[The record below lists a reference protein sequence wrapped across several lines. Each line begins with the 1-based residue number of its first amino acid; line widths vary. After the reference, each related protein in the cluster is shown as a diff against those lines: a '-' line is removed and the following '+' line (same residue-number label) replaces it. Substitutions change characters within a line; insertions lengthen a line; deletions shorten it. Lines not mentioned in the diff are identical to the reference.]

1 MSYLPPYFERGKIPF
16 ADRLNQMIDVI
27 RGCIIGPG
35 VGYTLTRTM
44 SGQVLTILPQG
55 GGGGGGTTTAA
66 CPFAATDV
74 SAGGTKK
81 VAIKSG
87 LVDGTWP
94 KGMGPGLPDPEIPV
108 TGTGYIYL
116 VITYDEN
123 FVPLNNEDGYVFS
136 FFETLQTNDATHQ
149 YILTSVIVVEADAI
163 KTITNQCIQPS
174 ANPCALILPDPEPA
188 P

>member
-35 VGYTLTRTM
+35 VGYTVTRTM
-44 SGQVLTILPQG
+44 SGQVLTIASQG
-55 GGGGGGTTTAA
+55 SGGGGGTTAAA
-66 CPFAATDV
+66 CPFAATDA
-74 SAGGTKK
+74 STGGTKK

-87 LVDGTWP
+87 LIDGTWP

-116 VITYDEN
+116 VITYDSN
-123 FVPLNNEDGYVFS
+123 FVPLDNEDGYVFS

-149 YILTSVIVVEADAI
+149 YILTSVIVVESDAI

-174 ANPCALILPDPEPA
+174 ANPCALILPEA
-188 P
+188 